1 MFRIPCPHC
10 GPRNR
15 TEFRHVG
22 ERKSR
27 PDPTS
32 TTPARWRDYL
42 YGQRNLADWTAE
54 TWYHTA
60 GCRMFVT
67 VERHTMSNEI
77 RPSEGPAAGTTE
89 ATHVDPG
96 RP

>member
-1 MFRIPCPHC
+1 VFRIPCPHC

-27 PDPTS
+27 PD
-32 TTPARWRDYL
+32 L

-60 GCRMFVT
+60 GCRRFVT